1 MCNINLSG
9 LPFFILV
16 SCSHFLKEH
25 SQGRSCSFSPLIS
38 SDICTFCIGIF
49 AALLLSSYEAHKS
62 ERDSLC
68 NLEHLIYLLYHQ
80 LSDSIIWAILS
91 AG

>member
-9 LPFFILV
+9 PLFFNFV

-25 SQGRSCSFSPLIS
+25 SQGRSCSFPLLVH
-38 SDICTFCIGIF
+38 SDICILYLRIF
-49 AALLLSSYEAHKS
+49 AALLLTSCEAHRS
-62 ERDSLC
+62 ERDSVC
-68 NLEHLIYLLYHQ
+68 NLEHLIYLLYHP

-91 AG
+91 VG